1 MVSGSVGDSGSDRRK
16 LKVRFVS
23 LYSCDEFLSSTSVML
38 TTRSPWMSHLSTE
51 AVDVTVGALDYGTE
65 PLSLQQVS
73 LLHEMQ
79 KLRLAGQSH

>member
-1 MVSGSVGDSGSDRRK
+1 
-16 LKVRFVS
+16 
-23 LYSCDEFLSSTSVML
+23 
-38 TTRSPWMSHLSTE
+38 MSHLSTE